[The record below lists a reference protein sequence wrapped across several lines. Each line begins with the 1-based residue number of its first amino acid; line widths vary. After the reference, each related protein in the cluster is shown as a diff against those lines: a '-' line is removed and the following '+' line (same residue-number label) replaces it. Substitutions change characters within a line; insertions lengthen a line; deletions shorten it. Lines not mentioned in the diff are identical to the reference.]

1 MKNDESGR
9 NWKLMNRMMM
19 MMMMMTMMMMMMMMM
34 IMGCPKPE
42 MHDL

>member
-1 MKNDESGR
+1 MMRAVGIGIPDESDDDYDDYD
-9 NWKLMNRMMM
+9 
-19 MMMMMTMMMMMMMMM
+19 MMM